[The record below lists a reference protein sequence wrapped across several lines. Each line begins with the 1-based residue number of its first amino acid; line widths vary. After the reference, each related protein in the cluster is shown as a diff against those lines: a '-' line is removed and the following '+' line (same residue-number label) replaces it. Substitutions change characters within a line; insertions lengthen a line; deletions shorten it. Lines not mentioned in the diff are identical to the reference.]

1 MHQFLGSFA
10 LVLAALLLCPAAR
23 AQPWCCPDPCAPP
36 PAPVV
41 PAARSPFE
49 PLPPFAVELLG
60 GQASGVRLQ
69 VPVIPGENGVV
80 VAEGF
85 YGYLD
90 HDLGKSWALGAGGRF
105 LWREPIDCWNS
116 VLLGTGVDV
125 YFHLDGGKP
134 IVLTPSVN
142 LAWMH
147 SLTPGTALEV
157 GVEGG
162 VGIGVA
168 GDTDDG
174 ESALGKVT
182 PIISGYI
189 GLRF

>member
-1 MHQFLGSFA
+1 MGRFLGSLA
-10 LVLAALLLCPAAR
+10 VPLAALLLCPAAR
-23 AQPWCCPDPCAPP
+23 AQPCCPPDPWAAP
-36 PAPVV
+36 PAP
-41 PAARSPFE
+41 AARPAFD

-69 VPVIPGENGVV
+69 VPVIPGENGAV

-90 HDLGKSWALGAGGRF
+90 HDLASSWALGAGGRF
-105 LWREPIDCWNS
+105 LWREPVDGWNS
-116 VLLGTGVDV
+116 VVLGAGVGV
-125 YFHLDGGKP
+125 YFHLDDGEP
-134 IVLTPSVN
+134 VVLTPSLN
-142 LAWMH
+142 LGLMH
-147 SLTPGTALEV
+147 AITAGTAFEV

-162 VGIGVA
+162 LGIGVA
-168 GDTDDG
+168 GRTG
-174 ESALGKVT
+174 EGEDALGEVT